1 MIINAKTKMSK
12 MSKVSFLLKYSDI
25 KFIDEIKKFKVVD
38 KFKFLKVANQYTISI
53 GDMFQ
58 IWDVKD
64 NNQLMSLTIKCFL
77 KDTRIKKF
85 LFWLLYIEE
94 KNLPLIDFTRLI
106 IHTQETGELAAKYF
120 QSLKVLSTD
129 ERIDEIL
136 NKYKGDPMDMISR
149 FCKMFPA
156 YTIKE
161 ALKMSWYDVY
171 LAFKT
176 STKDNNI
183 QIEISKLK
191 PL

>member
-1 MIINAKTKMSK
+1 MIINAKTKMNK
-12 MSKVSFLLKYSDI
+12 MSKVSFLLKYSEV
-25 KFIDEIKKFKVVD
+25 KFIEEIKKFKVPA
-38 KFKFLKVANQYTISI
+38 KFKSLKVANPYSIAI

-64 NNQLMSLTIKCFL
+64 NNQLMALALKCFL
-77 KDTRIKKF
+77 KDTKLKRL
-85 LFWLLYIEE
+85 LFWLQYRKAE
-94 KNLPLIDFTRLI
+94 NLPLIDFTRLI
-106 IHTQETGELAAKYF
+106 VHTQETGEMAAKYF
-120 QSLKVLSTD
+120 ASCKTLSTD

-136 NKYKGDPMDMISR
+136 KKYKGDPMDMISR

-156 YTIKE
+156 YTVKE
-161 ALKMSWYDVY
+161 AMKVSWYDVY
-171 LAFKT
+171 LAFQT